1 MERKV
6 AGIPKGAGLLAGL
19 GDAKK
24 KKISS
29 SLSFLCQ
36 LSRRLPGTDF
46 ESP

>member
-6 AGIPKGAGLLAGL
+6 DGISKGAGLLAGL

-29 SLSFLCQ
+29 SFSFLMPAEPQ
-36 LSRRLPGTDF
+36 VTRYRF
-46 ESP
+46 